1 MSGKSTA
8 NLLAVDA
15 GNTRIKWGLRN
26 GTNWFRLGA
35 VETSIYTAQS
45 LGEVVGEQTTIERI
59 FISNVAGAAIAQALR
74 TSLSPLATPIFI
86 DSQPDQCGV
95 KNGYKEP
102 AKLGTDRWAALIA
115 AHMKPATQLVVMA
128 GTALTID
135 ALTEEGCFLGGLIV
149 PGPAL
154 MRTALAQG
162 TAQLSSD
169 KGVFQIFPTE
179 TRTAIESGA
188 IRACVGAIQ
197 SMSTALHAHQG
208 HIPRIIGSGGALQTL
223 APHLPFALEI
233 NDNLVLDG
241 LLRIAAE

>member
-1 MSGKSTA
+1 MNNEPVA
-8 NLLAVDA
+8 QLLAIDA
-15 GNTRIKWGLRN
+15 GNTRIKWGLHS
-26 GTNWFRLGA
+26 GENWFRLGTI
-35 VETSIYTAQS
+35 ETSIEAARS
-45 LGEVVGEQTTIERI
+45 LHKEIEEAGIIKRI
-59 FISNVAGAAIAQALR
+59 LISNVAGPAIAQALR
-74 TSLSPLATPIFI
+74 TSLSPWATPVFI

-95 KNGYKEP
+95 KNGYKTP

-115 AHMKPATQLVVMA
+115 AHAKPATQLVVMA

-135 ALTEEGCFLGGLIV
+135 ALTQEGCFLGGLIV

-154 MRTALAQG
+154 MCTALVQG
-162 TAQLSSD
+162 TAQLSGD

-179 TRTAIESGA
+179 TSHAIESGA

-197 SMSTALHAHQG
+197 GMSTALHEHQR
-208 HIPRIIGSGGALQTL
+208 HIPRIIGSGGALQMLT
-223 APHLPFALEI
+223 PHLPFALEI

>member
-26 GTNWFRLGA
+26 GKNWFRLGA
-35 VETSIYTAQS
+35 VETSTSAAQS

-59 FISNVAGAAIAQALR
+59 FISNVAGPAIAHALR
-74 TSLSPLATPIFI
+74 TSLLSWATPVFI

-95 KNGYKEP
+95 KNGYKAP

-115 AHMKPATQLVVMA
+115 AHTKPATQLVVMA

-162 TAQLSSD
+162 TAQLGGD
-169 KGVFQIFPTE
+169 KGTFQIFPTE
-179 TRTAIESGA
+179 TSHAIESGA

-197 SMSTALHAHQG
+197 GMSTALHEHQG
-208 HIPRIIGSGGALQTL
+208 RIPRIIGSGGALQTL